1 MPREISSIPL
11 LPNAIK
17 VYERFPLQG
26 ATIRHRKSVAP
37 GEI

>member
-1 MPREISSIPL
+1 MPREVSSIPL
-11 LPNAIK
+11 LPNPIK

-26 ATIRHRKSVAP
+26 ATVGHRKSMAP